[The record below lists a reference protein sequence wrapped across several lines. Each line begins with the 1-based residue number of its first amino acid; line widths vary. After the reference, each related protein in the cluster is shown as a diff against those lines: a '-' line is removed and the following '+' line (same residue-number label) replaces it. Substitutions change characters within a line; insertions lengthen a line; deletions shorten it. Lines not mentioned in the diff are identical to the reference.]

1 MLIIFSC
8 NVIRNTITKYQLY
21 VMMIAYACL
30 LVTIIDVNTKKIE
43 TFQEDTTSVQQ
54 LNNVFILPDFVEE
67 MYFYDSANE
76 IKDHLTFYI
85 STFNSTF
92 LDINQKKFK
101 NIVESHETSNLTMVI
116 PSTSDLNFNITQ
128 KDGLLIDHSTS
139 YMMNSPAQINFD
151 FRKFSIVF
159 YMKFNEREVSNN
171 KVSTLL
177 FIPTKDHRYEYNNN
191 TLLQINIEH
200 KTTDKLNP
208 TFNIEI
214 FGNKMSSSKHSEEY
228 LLRNKLFFND
238 DKYHMFTLV
247 RNENNSVKLY
257 LDDNTEYPLLN
268 ETLQKLPRHDLKIL
282 QDDFIELNLIDK
294 TTKPLNIL
302 LNVFGIYNKS
312 LSPQNLIALNDY
324 IEKTKTKF
332 EPNYIEINNER
343 EKYLHLYNKST
354 ECPFNDKSIC
364 ESKECEHV
372 KDWSKTSEVL
382 YNDNCF
388 KQVIDYCDGLDNADN
403 DKLCGTMNTNSVH
416 RMALNLDY
424 KDKFKKQELG
434 KDDKELAKEIKKLG
448 LNDIYLDKSIRQGG
462 VNDVQMKDL
471 VEQLLKTK
479 DLTALNQLYDADA
492 EKNSVYNNN
501 TSHIDYSSLEKDD
514 MSHNLMNF
522 DEYKKQNKTNLK
534 NNIVYE
540 NELIDINKNDIAKD
554 NVYDNTINLN
564 DDKTLRSPPYSDS
577 RPFFD
582 WFG

>member
-101 NIVESHETSNLTMVI
+101 NIIESHETSNLTMVI

>member
-1 MLIIFSC
+1 MLIFFSY
-8 NVIRNTITKYQLY
+8 NVIQNTFTKYQLY
-21 VMMIAYACL
+21 VMIIAYACL

-54 LNNVFILPDFVEE
+54 LNNVFILPEFIEE
-67 MYFYDSANE
+67 MHYYEGTNE
-76 IKDHLTFYI
+76 IKDQLIFYI
-85 STFNSTF
+85 STFSSTYV
-92 LDINQKKFK
+92 DINKKKFK
-101 NIVESHETSNLTMVI
+101 NIVNEASDLKMVI
-116 PSTSDLNFNITQ
+116 PSTSDLTFNITQ

-139 YMMNSPAQINFD
+139 YIMNSPGQLNFD

-159 YMKFNEREVSNN
+159 YMKFNEREVKNN

-208 TFNIEI
+208 TFNIEL
-214 FGNKMSSSKHSEEY
+214 FGNRISSSKHSDEY

-257 LDDNTEYPLLN
+257 LDDNTEYPLLS
-268 ETLQKLPRHDLKIL
+268 ETLQKLPRHDIKIL
-282 QDDFIELNLIDK
+282 EDDFIELNLIDK

-302 LNVFGIYNKS
+302 LNVFGVYNKS
-312 LSPQNLIALNDY
+312 LSSLNIIALNNY

-343 EKYLHLYNKST
+343 EKYLKLYNKST
-354 ECPFNDKSIC
+354 ECPFNDKTIC

-382 YNDNCF
+382 YNDKCF

-424 KDKFKKQELG
+424 KDKLKKQESG
-434 KDDKELAKEIKKLG
+434 KDDKELAKNIKNLG

-462 VNDVQMKDL
+462 VNDEQMKGL

-479 DLTALNQLYDADA
+479 DLTALNQLYDADT
-492 EKNSVYNNN
+492 EKKSIYNNN

-522 DEYKKQNKTNLK
+522 DEYKKQNKSDIK
-534 NNIVYE
+534 DNIVHE
-540 NELIDINKNDIAKD
+540 SELIDINNNDIAKD

-564 DDKTLRSPPYSDS
+564 DDKTFRTPSYSS
-577 RPFFD
+577 SKPLFD